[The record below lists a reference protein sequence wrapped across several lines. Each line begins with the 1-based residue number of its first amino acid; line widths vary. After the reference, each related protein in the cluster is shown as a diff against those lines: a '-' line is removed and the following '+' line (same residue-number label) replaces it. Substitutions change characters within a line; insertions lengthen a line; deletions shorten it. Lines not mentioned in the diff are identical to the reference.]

1 MNETDLN
8 NQKEQSQKETEAAKI
23 RKTQSLWNQCLSLFL

>member
-8 NQKEQSQKETEAAKI
+8 NQNPKRTEAAKI
-23 RKTQSLWNQCLSLFL
+23 RKTQSYGNQCLSLFL